1 VKFSLRLNN
10 DLPVSGYVRL
20 AQKAEAAGFD
30 QFWVSDDLFLRSAPV
45 ILTAAALATSR
56 IEIGTCIVNPFTLHP
71 AEMAMMA
78 ATLDEVSN
86 GRFNLG
92 ISAGAMD
99 FLHWVGIE
107 PEKPYTA
114 VIETVEVVNRLLS
127 NERVAMNGAFLQ
139 WTDEAYMRF
148 QPLRRVP
155 IYLGALS
162 PKMLRAVGAVADGGL
177 PLLFPPEHYTSV
189 LPYIEAGAKESGRSL
204 AEIDMAACIW
214 VSIGEDRARAEDA
227 LKEKIAYYGHSF
239 SPLIWEALG
248 VTQDEF
254 TPIMHAVMRDN
265 DIEAGKRLVTPQM
278 LRVGIAGTTAD
289 LIERLNG
296 LVALGVRHISFGPPL
311 GYDVEA
317 AVEAIGRE
325 VIPVFRGQG

>member
-1 VKFSLRLNN
+1 MKFSLRLNN
-10 DLPVSGYVRL
+10 DLPVADYVRL
-20 AQKAEAAGFD
+20 ARLAENAGFD

-45 ILTAAALATSR
+45 ILTAVAVATSH

-92 ISAGAMD
+92 LSAGALD
-99 FLHWVGIE
+99 FLGWIGMT
-107 PEKPYTA
+107 PDKPYTA
-114 VIETVEVVNRLLS
+114 VIETVEAVNRLLS
-127 NERVAMNGAFLQ
+127 GERVAFEGEFLQ

-148 QPLRRVP
+148 QPRRRVP

-162 PKMLRAVGAVADGGL
+162 PKMLRAIGTIADGGL

-189 LPYIEAGAKESGRSL
+189 MPYIQAGAAERDLS
-204 AEIDMAACIW
+204 EIDIAACIW
-214 VSIGEDRARAEDA
+214 VSIGADRERAEA
-227 LKEKIAYYGHSF
+227 VLKEKIAYYGHSF

-254 TPIMHAVMRDN
+254 APIMQAVMHDN
-265 DIEAGKRLVTPQM
+265 DIEKGKAMVTPQM
-278 LRVGIAGTTAD
+278 LRVGITGTTAD
-289 LIERLNG
+289 LIDRLEG
-296 LVALGVRHISFGPPL
+296 LVALGVKHISFGPPL
-311 GYDVEA
+311 GYDLDA
-317 AVEAIGRE
+317 AITAIGRD
-325 VIPVFRGQG
+325 VIPHFRKNL